1 MSPNPIWGND
11 WEEVRGLWPLD
22 PAAVHCNHGSF
33 GAVPEPVY
41 AVQETM
47 RRRMV
52 TNPVQW
58 FHGDMTDAVRDA
70 RAEVARFFHAEPDDV
85 AFVSNVTS
93 GTSTVLQCLDLGP
106 DDEIVVS
113 DHIYG
118 AVSLAVERLC
128 GRTGARRVDVTIPY
142 DTSDDDVVMAFGSRC
157 SDRTALV
164 IVDQVTSATARRFPV
179 KRVTAA
185 AHAVGAAVF
194 VDGAHAAG
202 MLPVDIPAI
211 GADFWVGNL
220 HKWPCAPAGTA
231 VLWIT
236 PAWQERIVPLV
247 VSHADLEGF
256 PAAFD
261 RLGTNDL
268 SAWIASPHA
277 LCLLGQLGWDRVR
290 AHNEA
295 LVVWAQHAVADI
307 LGVSDNELRHDP
319 GTSMAIVPLPH
330 GLADTPK
337 EARALQDHLG
347 ARQIMVAMPCFGDRG
362 TIRLSAH
369 VYNQP
374 SDYERVGRGIRE
386 FMTTRP

>member
-1 MSPNPIWGND
+1 MSPNPIWGDD
-11 WEEVRGLWPLD
+11 WEEIRELWPLD
-22 PAAVHCNHGSF
+22 PAVVHCNHGSF

-52 TNPVQW
+52 ANPVQW
-58 FHGDMTDAVRDA
+58 FHRDMTESVRDA

-93 GTSTVLQCLDLGP
+93 GISTVLQCLGLGP
-106 DDEIVVS
+106 DDEVVVS

-128 GRTGARRVDVTIPY
+128 RRTGARRVDVTIPY
-142 DTSDDDVVMAFGSRC
+142 DTSDDDVVLAYASRC

-164 IVDQVTSATARRFPV
+164 IVDHVTSATARRFPV
-179 KRVTAA
+179 KRITTA

-194 VDGAHAAG
+194 IDGAHAAG

-231 VLWIT
+231 ALWIA

-261 RLGTNDL
+261 RLGTDDL
-268 SAWIASPHA
+268 SAWIAAPHS
-277 LCLLGQLGWDRVR
+277 LRLLESLGWDRVR

-307 LGVSDNELRHDP
+307 LGVSGDELRHDP
-319 GTSMAIVPLPH
+319 GTSMAIVPLPP

-337 EARALQDHLG
+337 EARALQDYLG
-347 ARQIMVAMPCFGDRG
+347 ARRIMVAMPCFGGRG